1 MSFDLFDLSGK
12 IALVTGA
19 GRGLGL
25 AMAEGLGGTGATLVL
40 NDRVGE
46 RLEGAATQLRDK
58 GLEVH
63 TALFDVSDGDAVR
76 GSVAEIEARV
86 GPIHILVNN
95 AGIQDRQPTHAFPEA
110 DWQRVLDTNLTG
122 PLLVAQAVVPGMIER
137 RAGKIINIGSIIGLL
152 GRPESAPYAVA
163 KGGLKMLTKVM
174 AVEWAAHG
182 IQVNTIAPGYFA
194 TEMTRPFQE
203 NTEIDAYIRGHT
215 PAGKWGDPSDLV
227 GTAVY
232 LASTASAFVT
242 GQVIYVDGGYSSTT

>member
-1 MSFDLFDLSGK
+1 MSPDLFDLSGS

-25 AMAEGLGGTGATLVL
+25 AMAEGLGAAGATVVL

-46 RLEGAATQLRDK
+46 RLEGAAQQLREK
-58 GLEVH
+58 GLDVH
-63 TALFDVSDGDAVR
+63 TALFDVSDAGAVNR
-76 GSVAEIEARV
+76 AVAHVEARI
-86 GPIHILVNN
+86 GAIHILVNN
-95 AGIQDRQPTHAFPEA
+95 AGIQDRQPTRLFPEA
-110 DWQRVLDTNLTG
+110 DWRRVLDTNLTG
-122 PLLVAQAVVPGMIER
+122 PLLVAQAVVGMMIER
-137 RAGKIINIGSIIGLL
+137 GAGKIINIGSIIGLL
-152 GRPESAPYAVA
+152 GRAESAPYAVA

-203 NTEIDAYIRGHT
+203 DAEIDAWIRRRT

-232 LASTASAFVT
+232 LASKASAFVT
-242 GQVIYVDGGYSSTT
+242 GQVIYVDGGYTSAT

>member
-1 MSFDLFDLSGK
+1 MRFDLFDLSGS

-25 AMAEGLGGTGATLVL
+25 AMAEGLGAAGATVVL

-46 RLEGAATQLRDK
+46 RLEAAARQLREK
-58 GLEVH
+58 GLEVQ
-63 TALFDVSDGDAVR
+63 TSLFDVSDGDAVR
-76 GSVAEIEARV
+76 RSVADIEAGV

-95 AGIQDRQPTHAFPEA
+95 AGIQDRQPTHSFPEA
-110 DWQRVLDTNLTG
+110 DWRRVLDTNLTG

-137 RAGKIINIGSIIGLL
+137 GAGKIVNIGSIIGLL
-152 GRPESAPYAVA
+152 GRAESAPYAVA

-174 AVEWAAHG
+174 AVEWAADG

-203 NTEIDAYIRGHT
+203 NPEIDAYIRGHT
-215 PAGKWGDPSDLV
+215 PAGKWGEPSDLV
-227 GTAVY
+227 GTIVY
-232 LASTASAFVT
+232 LASKASAFVT